1 MESHIWKIEWN
12 DRMSVGIPEVDEDHK
27 RFATLINAFNQ
38 SILDRMDLSEIK
50 KRLEHVIDDAA
61 EHFAHEE
68 KLFKEWQYPNAEE
81 HANKHVETI
90 AAYKAVLDKFV
101 SYDFASEW
109 IEAGQYVKDLLIGH
123 LINEDMK
130 YAEFYQKHL
139 YDGDVPNLLGKKSS
153 GENSGVQKV

>member
-1 MESHIWKIEWN
+1 MKMEPHIWKIEWN
-12 DRMSVGIPEVDEDHK
+12 DGMSVGIPEVDEDHK

-38 SILDRMDLSEIK
+38 SILDRMDASEIK
-50 KRLEHVIDDAA
+50 KRLEQVINDAA

-68 KLFKEWQYPNAEE
+68 QLFREWQYPDAEE

-90 AAYKAVLDKFV
+90 AAYKSVLEKFV

-139 YDGDVPNLLGKKSS
+139 AD
-153 GENSGVQKV
+153 NSGPKFKAQQD

>member
-12 DRMSVGIPEVDEDHK
+12 DGMSVGIPEVDEDHK
-27 RFATLINAFNQ
+27 RFAMLINAFNQ
-38 SILDRMDLSEIK
+38 SILNRMDASEIK
-50 KRLEHVIDDAA
+50 KRLKQVINDAA

-68 KLFKEWQYPNAEE
+68 QLFKEWQYPDAEE

-90 AAYKAVLDKFV
+90 AAYKSVLGKFV

-139 YDGDVPNLLGKKSS
+139 ADN
-153 GENSGVQKV
+153 GEPRFRAHKTKA